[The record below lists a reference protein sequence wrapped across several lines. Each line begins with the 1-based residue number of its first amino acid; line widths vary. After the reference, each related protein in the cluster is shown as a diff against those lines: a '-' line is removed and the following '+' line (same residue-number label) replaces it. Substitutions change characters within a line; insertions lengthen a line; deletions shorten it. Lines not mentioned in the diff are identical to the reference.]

1 MIHMGLISFFLSL
14 VIPINSSLNCYVDL
28 QRTIDDTYS
37 DSTCYI
43 SSLGNLVQNN
53 PSVISSTASITV
65 FTPGMGGDGK
75 DWYSIDNQ
83 NGAPE
88 EFGGLGLNPF
98 VDPQTIYLR
107 NKVDYF
113 NPLDGETPEIT
124 LTSLYVPSFSQNGSI
139 DFSKPLFLIYQGLDD
154 ASTIERYK
162 SNYTLYWHF
171 AQALDAFLYSYYE
184 AFGTVPKVN
193 LIGHSRGGLVNM
205 IYAINHP
212 SLVASFM
219 SVGTPYLGSDWAE
232 VLYDFDEAII
242 AANPNATVDHTPYYG
257 VVGEAFANE
266 YAAAWNDVVQEY
278 SFPTKV
284 VGCGYS
290 QSLLSEIVGDTLDS
304 VWNDWVDSF
313 SSAGLGFFS
322 GLASNVVT
330 NVVSFLV
337 TLLTQGA
344 AAFAELFVGEAL
356 NRAALAARLIGFF
369 TQNQASG
376 FIADA
381 FDQIAEVLDQDVVSP
396 LMLSLPVTTDFA
408 VNLNSQVGETRNGTP
423 VFDFDT
429 EELIFDYDDFLA
441 SESSR
446 PDAPPVLHN
455 YEAKSPLVKAQFASL
470 LQANPSCTHTHS
482 FSVSNSG
489 NSHTF
494 SCGCGATFHSHQ
506 GSYGH
511 SYYSQAKHLKTCLLC
526 GYSRLMDHSISYTGY
541 SASGHSGYCLEC
553 PGLVNNAPH
562 EFVYSGSSNSHV
574 GMCPCGYSV
583 IEPHV
588 YVGGRCLKCGR
599 RKPGGGF

>member
-1 MIHMGLISFFLSL
+1 
-14 VIPINSSLNCYVDL
+14 
-28 QRTIDDTYS
+28 
-37 DSTCYI
+37 
-43 SSLGNLVQNN
+43 
-53 PSVISSTASITV
+53 
-65 FTPGMGGDGK
+65 MGGEGK
-75 DWYSIDNQ
+75 DWYVIDNQ
-83 NGAPE
+83 NSLNMD
-88 EFGGLGLNPF
+88 FGGMSLNPF
-98 VDPQTIYLR
+98 VQPESISLANITEYIES
-107 NKVDYF
+107 
-113 NPLDGETPEIT
+113 NPSAESEINIGK
-124 LTSLYVPSFSQNGSI
+124 LYIPSLNQNELI
-139 DFSKPLFLIYQGLDD
+139 DFSKPLFLFYQGLDD
-154 ASTIERYK
+154 ASTVESYK

-171 AQALDAFLYSYYE
+171 AQALDAFLYSYYQT
-184 AFGTVPKVN
+184 FGIVPKVN

-205 IYAINHP
+205 IYALNHP

-232 VLYDFDEAII
+232 VLYDFQEAIV

-278 SFPTKV
+278 CFPTKV

-304 VWNDWVDSF
+304 VLSDWIDSF

-337 TLLTQGA
+337 TLLTQGT

-408 VNLNSQVGETRNGTP
+408 VNLNSQVGETRTGIP

-482 FSVSNSG
+482 FGVSNGG

-494 SCGCGATFHSHQ
+494 SCGCGATFHTCQ
-506 GSYGH
+506 GSYSH

-526 GYSRLMDHSISYTGY
+526 GYSRLMDHSVSYTGY

-562 EFVYSGSSNSHV
+562 EFIYSGSSNSHV

-599 RKPGGGF
+599 RKPGGGL